1 MDGAR
6 LRIGPVFDCV
16 WIRYRLESDEGLMRF
31 QNGQL
36 QEKDEEWHLLVPP
49 EAREALGK
57 REVERQSVLFE
68 VFKSERD
75 YVYDLRLI
83 REVRLASRWNRYDNA
98 TVRFSSNR

>member
-1 MDGAR
+1 LTAFWVLD
-6 LRIGPVFDCV
+6 
-16 WIRYRLESDEGLMRF
+16 RLESDEGLMRF

-83 REVRLASRWNRYDNA
+83 REVRLASWWNCYDNS
-98 TVRFSSNR
+98 TVRFSLNR

>member
-1 MDGAR
+1 MDSGTLGR
-6 LRIGPVFDCV
+6 LLTAFLVLD
-16 WIRYRLESDEGLMRF
+16 RLESDEGLMRF

-83 REVRLASRWNRYDNA
+83 REVRLASWWNGYDNS
-98 TVRFSSNR
+98 TVRFSLNR